1 MKQFS
6 KFLTTFFLIPSFSFA
21 AVLPQGG
28 EFIKG
33 NGSITNQG
41 DALNISSSDLN
52 NVIKWNGF
60 DIGKGGTVNFDKN
73 NYLNLV
79 KGSKSTLIEG
89 NIIGKGKVFIVN
101 PNGVTLAANSHVSA
115 PTFGVSTAKFND
127 KMIEDFTQQGVIEL
141 TGRGMGKVTALSTIN
156 TNNLIIDGGQIIIKA
171 AENIKNYTGNQR
183 LQHLVNGNE
192 IKLKSST
199 KRIDIGANENIVT
212 SPDEINIAK
221 DFNIS
226 KEEGLIPH
234 NWEISISST
243 DDFLNINKNLSAKYW
258 LTNDIDLK
266 TLNSPISKANPFK
279 GTLDGAFNKI
289 TYQMDIGEQYGNGGS
304 YFYKNLG
311 LFAELN
317 NAKISNISIENSAIN
332 INEKDNYAQNIGALA
347 GIINNS
353 TLENIIVENFKVSF
367 ENPSYLNDTINV
379 GALAGSI
386 EGNNKL
392 SNSIS
397 SFTKDTEILL
407 SKENLYLGSVFGK
420 ASGSIETYGLVS
432 GNLHN
437 SDFKISAIG
446 KNNSTISIASTIKE
460 GIKNA
465 EENSTNNDLMN
476 NAFVINQDKTTAELS
491 GFLIPY
497 FAEDYVIEYDGKN
510 HTYQDLASA
519 PWFTADDYITTNHPY
534 IKNVGS
540 YDIDLS
546 ANRDKFYFVSGNGQK
561 SFSSTAKVTVTPK
574 NLGEIVIGDITLG
587 QGADLNLLPNEI
599 ISNLNKLPFCDGD
612 SIDDLNLVV
621 KLNKSS
627 EKPNFYYITLEPKE
641 GSSSNYTYTI
651 KSGTLTT
658 DFPITEPSEPDM
670 DIDPD
675 FSVTPQTPLVPAK
688 KHPNFKKALSDSRC
702 DYCTKRGENF
712 KKKLNKKGELKFDS
726 AVQGLNVEKSR
737 KEIAEFKYF

>member
-6 KFLTTFFLIPSFSFA
+6 KFLTAFFLIPSFSFA

-171 AENIKNYTGNQR
+171 AENIKNYAGNQR

-199 KRIDIGANENIVT
+199 KRIDIGAKSQLNL
-212 SPDEINIAK
+212 AK
-221 DFNIS
+221 DFNLTQEDGLVDHSGQIAIS
-226 KEEGLIPH
+226 TADEFNLIA
-234 NWEISISST
+234 N
-243 DDFLNINKNLSAKYW
+243 NLRGDYW
-258 LTNDIDLK
+258 LTNDIDLGNINNTK
-266 TLNSPISKANPFK
+266 SFANAFE
-279 GTLDGAFNKI
+279 GNLDGAYNNLSYALTQNNSEKFNNI
-289 TYQMDIGEQYGNGGS
+289 
-304 YFYKNLG
+304 G
-311 LFAELN
+311 LFASLD
-317 NAKISNISIENSAIN
+317 NATVKNLKISDSSIYVSGNNIS
-332 INEKDNYAQNIGALA
+332 KNIGALA

>member
-33 NGSITNQG
+33 TGSITNQG

-101 PNGVTLAANSHVSA
+101 PNGVTLAANSNVSV

-171 AENIKNYTGNQR
+171 AENIKNYAGNQR

-199 KRIDIGANENIVT
+199 KRIDIGAKSQLNL
-212 SPDEINIAK
+212 AK
-221 DFNIS
+221 DFNLTQEDGLVDHSGQIAIS
-226 KEEGLIPH
+226 TADEFKKIFEDLDS
-234 NWEISISST
+234 N
-243 DDFLNINKNLSAKYW
+243 YW
-258 LTNDIDLK
+258 LTNDIK
-266 TLNSPISKANPFK
+266 IENIENPISAANQFE
-279 GTLDGAFNKI
+279 GFLDGAFNSLSYNI
-289 TYQMDIGEQYGNGGS
+289 SYNYDLNSFQYP
-304 YFYKNLG
+304 NLG
-311 LFAELN
+311 LFAELD
-317 NAKISNISIENSAIN
+317 NATVKNLKISDSSIYVSGNNIS
-332 INEKDNYAQNIGALA
+332 KNIGALA

-392 SNSIS
+392 SNIIS

-432 GNLHN
+432 GNSHN

-510 HTYQDLASA
+510 HTYQDLAST

-546 ANRDKFYFVSGNGQK
+546 ANRDKFYFLSGNGQK

-651 KSGTLTT
+651 KSGSLTT

-670 DIDPD
+670 NIDPD

>member
-101 PNGVTLAANSHVSA
+101 PNGVTLAANSHVSV

-171 AENIKNYTGNQR
+171 AENIKNYAGNQR

-199 KRIDIGANENIVT
+199 KRIDIGAKSQLNL
-212 SPDEINIAK
+212 AK
-221 DFNIS
+221 DFNLTQEDGLVDHSGQIAIS
-226 KEEGLIPH
+226 TADEFKKIFEDLDS
-234 NWEISISST
+234 N
-243 DDFLNINKNLSAKYW
+243 YW
-258 LTNDIDLK
+258 ITNDIK
-266 TLNSPISKANPFK
+266 IENIENPISAANQFE
-279 GTLDGAFNKI
+279 GFLYGAFNSLSYNI
-289 TYQMDIGEQYGNGGS
+289 SYNYDLNSFQYP
-304 YFYKNLG
+304 NLG
-311 LFAELN
+311 LFAELD
-317 NAKISNISIENSAIN
+317 NATVKNLKISDSSIYVSGNNIS
-332 INEKDNYAQNIGALA
+332 KNIGALA

-392 SNSIS
+392 SNIIS

-432 GNLHN
+432 GNSHN

-510 HTYQDLASA
+510 HTYQDLASTT
-519 PWFTADDYITTNHPY
+519 WFTADDYITTNHPY

-651 KSGTLTT
+651 KSGSLTT

-670 DIDPD
+670 NIDPD

>member
-6 KFLTTFFLIPSFSFA
+6 KFLTAFFLIPSFSFA

-52 NVIKWNGF
+52 NVIKWDGF

-101 PNGVTLAANSHVSA
+101 PNGVTLAANSHVSV

-171 AENIKNYTGNQR
+171 AENIKNYAGNQR

-199 KRIDIGANENIVT
+199 KRIDIGAKSQLNL
-212 SPDEINIAK
+212 AK
-221 DFNIS
+221 DFNLTQEDGLVDHSGQIAIS
-226 KEEGLIPH
+226 TADEFNLIA
-234 NWEISISST
+234 N
-243 DDFLNINKNLSAKYW
+243 NLRGDYW
-258 LTNDIDLK
+258 LTNDIDLGNINNTK
-266 TLNSPISKANPFK
+266 SFANAFE
-279 GTLDGAFNKI
+279 GNLDGAYNNLSYALTQNNSEEFNNI
-289 TYQMDIGEQYGNGGS
+289 
-304 YFYKNLG
+304 G
-311 LFAELN
+311 LFASLD
-317 NAKISNISIENSAIN
+317 NATVKNLKISDSSIYVSGNNIS
-332 INEKDNYAQNIGALA
+332 KNIGALA

-392 SNSIS
+392 SNIIS

-432 GNLHN
+432 GNSHN

-574 NLGEIVIGDITLG
+574 NLGEIVIGDITLE

>member
-101 PNGVTLAANSHVSA
+101 PNGVTLAANSHVSV

-171 AENIKNYTGNQR
+171 AENIKNYAGNQR

-199 KRIDIGANENIVT
+199 KRIDIGAKSQLNL
-212 SPDEINIAK
+212 AK
-221 DFNIS
+221 DFNLTQEDGLVDHSGQIAIS
-226 KEEGLIPH
+226 TADEFKKIFEDLDS
-234 NWEISISST
+234 N
-243 DDFLNINKNLSAKYW
+243 YW
-258 LTNDIDLK
+258 LTNDIK
-266 TLNSPISKANPFK
+266 IENIENPISAANQFE
-279 GTLDGAFNKI
+279 GFLDGAFNSLSYNI
-289 TYQMDIGEQYGNGGS
+289 SYNYDLNSFQYP
-304 YFYKNLG
+304 NLG
-311 LFAELN
+311 LFAELD
-317 NAKISNISIENSAIN
+317 NATVKNLKISDSSIYVSGNNIS
-332 INEKDNYAQNIGALA
+332 KNIGALA

-392 SNSIS
+392 SNIIS

-432 GNLHN
+432 GNSHN

-510 HTYQDLASA
+510 HTYQDLAST

-587 QGADLNLLPNEI
+587 QGADLNFLPNEI

-670 DIDPD
+670 NIDPD

>member
-6 KFLTTFFLIPSFSFA
+6 KFLTAFFLIPSFSFA

-171 AENIKNYTGNQR
+171 AENIKNYAGNQR

-199 KRIDIGANENIVT
+199 KRIDIGAKSQLNL
-212 SPDEINIAK
+212 AK
-221 DFNIS
+221 DFNLTQEDGLVDHSGQIAIS
-226 KEEGLIPH
+226 TADEFNLIA
-234 NWEISISST
+234 N
-243 DDFLNINKNLSAKYW
+243 NLRGDYW
-258 LTNDIDLK
+258 LTNDIDLGNINNTK
-266 TLNSPISKANPFK
+266 SFANAFE
-279 GTLDGAFNKI
+279 GNLDGAYNNLSYALTQNNSEKFNNI
-289 TYQMDIGEQYGNGGS
+289 
-304 YFYKNLG
+304 G
-311 LFAELN
+311 LFASLD
-317 NAKISNISIENSAIN
+317 NATVKNLKISDSSIYVSGNNIS
-332 INEKDNYAQNIGALA
+332 KNIGALA

-353 TLENIIVENFKVSF
+353 TIENIIIENFKVSF

-392 SNSIS
+392 SNIIS

-432 GNLHN
+432 GNSHN
-437 SDFKISAIG
+437 SDLKISAIG

-546 ANRDKFYFVSGNGQK
+546 ANRDKFYFVSGKGQK

-574 NLGEIVIGDITLG
+574 NLGEIVIGDITLE

-726 AVQGLNVEKSR
+726 AVQV
-737 KEIAEFKYF
+737 